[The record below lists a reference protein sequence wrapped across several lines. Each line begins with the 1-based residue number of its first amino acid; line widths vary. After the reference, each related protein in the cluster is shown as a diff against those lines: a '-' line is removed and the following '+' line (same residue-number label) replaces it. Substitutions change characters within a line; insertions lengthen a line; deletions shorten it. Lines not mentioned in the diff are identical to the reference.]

1 MKCLSRLQGIE
12 KKWQQYWNS
21 QGTFMSEPPVNY
33 CEEKCNLKKF
43 FVTFPYPYMNGRLH
57 LGHLFSA
64 TRAEFAVGY
73 HLMKGEKSLFPFG
86 FHVTGM
92 PICGAA
98 KKLADEIDHYGCPPV
113 FPSKD
118 TSGPSEG
125 NTSYETA
132 IDKIG
137 QFKAKKNKLNAKT
150 VAKSQWE
157 ILADLGIPEK
167 EIPKFTDP
175 YYWVLYFPALCYK
188 DMRRFGARVDWRRS
202 MITTD
207 ANPYYDMF
215 IRWQFRRLYRDGY
228 IKFGKRNCIW
238 SPLDGQ
244 ACMDH
249 DRFSGEG
256 VQPQEYIGIKLEL
269 INYDSLMIEQR
280 EQKQGDENDDDIA
293 DNLAEK
299 MNMKL
304 PRFYNNPKNKAIF
317 DQLWENQADNVKVY
331 LLAATLR
338 PETMVGQTNCWVLPT
353 GRYGAYYINEAE
365 VIIVSEHAALNMAY
379 QGLNNN
385 KPFGEMDFICE
396 ISGADLL
403 LTTVRAPLSPYE
415 QIFVLPLE
423 TVKMDKGTGIV
434 TSVPSDAP
442 DDYACYK
449 DILENRNGI
458 ADKYGIDV
466 GLMLEPYSPLPI
478 IEIPDIGTLSA
489 VRLCDDQKVSSQ
501 HDKTKLTQIK
511 EICYTKGFYTG
522 VMKMGPFAGQYV
534 KDCKQ
539 ACRDLLIQND
549 QCIVYSEPESEVI
562 SRSNCVC
569 VVAAADQ
576 WYLDYGNN
584 DWKDKVRH
592 NIENY
597 LNTYH
602 EEVKNQFIRTVDG
615 FREWAASRSFGLGT
629 KLPFDEKYV
638 IESLSDST
646 IYNAYYTIAHY
657 LQGGSLDGSTSL
669 LPIEIIDDAFFDYV
683 FDLSNDLPEKFIE
696 YFNNGSDENRIDRL
710 HKIKKSLLV
719 PGVNSKIILA
729 IRSGENLLNAMR
741 ESFCFWYP
749 VDLRCSGKDLVP
761 NHLTMMLYNH
771 TAIWA
776 NDETKWPRGMRA
788 NGHLQLND
796 AKMSKAAGNFLT
808 ASEAMQKYGAD
819 AVRFALADAGD
830 GIDDAN
836 FREETANNAVL
847 RLYNLLTMCQD
858 LLAASVVCYPESYTT
873 ILDAVKAGSID
884 CIHECVFLASITD
897 CALRACSAFERC
909 NFREGLIISFNE
921 LGHARDQYIH
931 SCETRKVSYCRFLI
945 EEYINIQAK
954 LLAVICPHVA
964 EELNAE
970 VLNRQGSIF
979 HDPLP
984 CQDTLI
990 ETMKQMRIFLKMDD
1004 YVQATIVRLKNHLVD
1019 ALKPRKDGSVKLP
1032 NGAKIAQ
1039 IYVAQDCP
1047 EWQTRIAEFL
1057 STMYYDESEEC
1068 GGPNALPKDASS
1080 RVSKYA
1086 VETLQTP
1093 KKDLQKVMK
1102 YAAQLIAAS
1111 KTEGPDALVTKLPF
1125 SEHNVLVAY
1134 AAAVKHGLGVEQ
1146 ISFYT
1151 IGEGPMSPEYCKAA
1165 IPGKPIVFFE

>member
-1 MKCLSRLQGIE
+1 MA
-12 KKWQQYWNS
+12 
-21 QGTFMSEPPVNY
+21 EPPVNY
-33 CEEKCNLKKF
+33 NKDTHNSKKF
-43 FVTFPYPYMNGRLH
+43 FVTFPYPYMNGRIH

-73 HLMKGEKSLFPFG
+73 HLMKGYKSLFPFG

-98 KKLADEIDHYGCPPV
+98 KKLADEIKRYGCPPI
-113 FPSKD
+113 FPSVD
-118 TSGPSEG
+118 APCPSEG
-125 NTSYETA
+125 TASAENT

-150 VAKSQWE
+150 VSKSQWD
-157 ILADLGIPEK
+157 ILADLGVPEK

-175 YYWVLYFPALCYK
+175 YHWVSYFPALCYK
-188 DMRRFGARVDWRRS
+188 DMRKFGARVDWRRS

-207 ANPYYDMF
+207 ANPYYDLF
-215 IRWQFRRLYRDGY
+215 IRWQFRKLYRDGY

-256 VQPQEYIGIKLEL
+256 VQPQEYVGIKLEL
-269 INYDSLMIEQR
+269 INYTSLLKEQR
-280 EQKQGDENDDDIA
+280 EQQQEEDDDL
-293 DNLAEK
+293 DDGLAEA

-317 DQLWENQADNVKVY
+317 DQLWEYQVDNVKVY
-331 LLAATLR
+331 LVAATLR

-353 GRYGAYYINEAE
+353 GKYGAYYVSKDE
-365 VIIVSEHAALNMAY
+365 VIIVSEHAAMNMAY
-379 QGLNNN
+379 QGLNND
-385 KPFGEMDFICE
+385 KPFGELDFICE
-396 ISGADLL
+396 ISGSDLL
-403 LTTVRAPLSPYE
+403 LATVRAPLSPYE

-449 DILENRNGI
+449 DILENRNGV
-458 ADKYGIDV
+458 AEKYGIDV
-466 GLMLEPYSPLPI
+466 ALMLEPYSPLPI

-489 VRLCDDQKVSSQ
+489 VRLCEENKVSSQ
-501 HDKTKLTQIK
+501 HDKAKLTQIK
-511 EICYTKGFYTG
+511 ETCYTKGFYTG
-522 VMKMGPFAGQYV
+522 IMRMGPFSGQLV

-539 ACRDLLIQND
+539 SCRDLLLQND

-576 WYLDYGNN
+576 WYLDYGNSA
-584 DWKDKVRH
+584 WKDKVRY
-592 NIENY
+592 NIEKY

-602 EEVKNQFIRTVDG
+602 DEVKNQFLRTVDS

-646 IYNAYYTIAHY
+646 IYNAYYTISQY
-657 LQGGSLDGSTSL
+657 LQGGSLDGSAGL
-669 LPIEIIDDAFFDYV
+669 LPVDIIDDSFFDYV
-683 FDLSNDLPEKFIE
+683 FDLSSNLPDKFME
-696 YFNNGSDENRIDRL
+696 YFSNDTAGNDRL
-710 HKIKKSLLV
+710 HNVKKGLLV
-719 PGVNSKIILA
+719 PGVNSQIILA
-729 IRSGENLLNAMR
+729 IRSAEDLLNTIR

-771 TAIWA
+771 TAIWS

-808 ASEAMQKYGAD
+808 AGEAIQRYGAD

-830 GIDDAN
+830 GVDDAN

-847 RLYNLLTMCQD
+847 RLYNLLSTCQE
-858 LLAASVVCYPESYTT
+858 LLTNSVVCYPESYEAMLST
-873 ILDAVKAGSID
+873 VGAGSAN
-884 CIHECVFLASITD
+884 CVHECVFLASIID
-897 CALRACSAFERC
+897 CTLRACSAFERC
-909 NFREGLIISFNE
+909 NFREGLIISFND
-921 LGHARDQYIH
+921 LGHARDQYTH
-931 SCETRKVSYCRFLI
+931 SCETRKVPYCRFLI
-945 EEYINIQAK
+945 EEYISIQAK
-954 LLAVICPHVA
+954 LLAVICPHIA
-964 EELNAE
+964 EELYAE
-970 VLNRQGSIF
+970 VLSRSGSIF

-984 CQDTLI
+984 SQDAFA
-990 ETMKQMRIFLKMDD
+990 EMMKCMRVFLRIDD
-1004 YVQATIVRLKNHLVD
+1004 YVQATIARLKNYLID
-1019 ALKPRKDGSVKLP
+1019 ALKPRKDGTAKLP
-1032 NGAKIAQ
+1032 NGAKTAQ
-1039 IYVAQDCP
+1039 VYVAQDCP
-1047 EWQTRIAEFL
+1047 EWQMRIAEFL
-1057 STMYYDESEEC
+1057 LNMYNDKSEEC
-1068 GGPNALPKDASS
+1068 GGLGALPKDASS
-1080 RVSKYA
+1080 RVSKYCTE
-1086 VETLQTP
+1086 VLGTP

-1102 YAAQLIAAS
+1102 YAAQLIATS
-1111 KTEGPDALVTKLPF
+1111 KTDGPDALVTKLPF
-1125 SEHNVLVAY
+1125 SEHSVLVAY
-1134 AAAVKHGLGVEQ
+1134 SDAVRSGLGVDQ
-1146 ISFYT
+1146 VSFYAV
-1151 IGEGPMSPEYCKAA
+1151 GEGPIPPESCKAA
-1165 IPGKPIVFFE
+1165 TPGKPIVFFE

>member
-1 MKCLSRLQGIE
+1 MA
-12 KKWQQYWNS
+12 
-21 QGTFMSEPPVNY
+21 EPPVGSDRD
-33 CEEKCNLKKF
+33 KRDSKKF

-73 HLMKGEKSLFPFG
+73 HLMRGDSSLFPFG

-98 KKLADEIDHYGCPPV
+98 KKLADEIEHYGCPPV
-113 FPSKD
+113 LPTADSLELPGSA
-118 TSGPSEG
+118 TASE
-125 NTSYETA
+125 NA
-132 IDKIG
+132 IDKVG
-137 QFKAKKNKLNAKT
+137 QFKAKKAKLNAKT
-150 VAKSQWE
+150 VSKSQWD
-157 ILADLGIPEK
+157 ILIDLGVPEK
-167 EIPKFTDP
+167 EIPKFVDP
-175 YYWVLYFPALCYK
+175 YHWVKHFPALCYK
-188 DMRRFGARVDWRRS
+188 DMCKFGARVDWRRS

-207 ANPYYDMF
+207 ANPYYDLF
-215 IRWQFRRLYRDGY
+215 VKWQFRKLYRDGY

-269 INYDSLMIEQR
+269 INYTTLLEEQR
-280 EQKQGDENDDDIA
+280 EQQQEGEEEGDGMDDS
-293 DNLAEK
+293 LAEK
-299 MNMKL
+299 LNIKL
-304 PRFYNNPKNKAIF
+304 PRFYSNPKNKAIF
-317 DQLWENQADNVKVY
+317 DQLWENQVDNAKVY

-353 GRYGAYYINEAE
+353 GRYGAYYINKDE
-365 VIIVSEHAALNMAY
+365 VIIVSEHAAVNMAH

-385 KPFGEMDFICE
+385 KPFGELDFICE
-396 ISGADLL
+396 ISGSDLL
-403 LTTVRAPLSPYE
+403 LATVRAPLSPYE

-423 TVKMDKGTGIV
+423 TIKMDKGTGIV

-458 ADKYGIDV
+458 AEKYGVDV

-489 VRLCDDQKVSSQ
+489 VRLCEESNVSSL
-501 HDKTKLTQIK
+501 HDRAKLTQIK

-522 VMKMGPFAGQYV
+522 IMKMGPFAGQCV

-539 ACRDLLIQND
+539 SCRDLLVQNN

-576 WYLDYGNN
+576 WYLDYGNVA
-584 DWKDKVRH
+584 WKDKVRY
-592 NIENY
+592 NIEKY

-602 EEVKNQFIRTVDG
+602 DEVKNQFNRTVDG

-629 KLPFDEKYV
+629 KLPFDERYV

-646 IYNAYYTIAHY
+646 IYNAYYTVAHY

-669 LPIEIIDDAFFDYV
+669 FPVEIVDDSLFDYV
-683 FDLSNDLPEKFIE
+683 FELSNNLPEKFME
-696 YFNNGSDENRIDRL
+696 YFSTDPAGADRL
-710 HKIKKSLLV
+710 HQLKKSLLV
-719 PGVNSKIILA
+719 PGVNSQIILA
-729 IRSGENLLNAMR
+729 IKSAEDLLTAMR

-749 VDLRCSGKDLVP
+749 VDLRCSGKDLIP

-771 TAIWA
+771 TAIWS
-776 NDETKWPRGMRA
+776 NDEAKWPRGMRA

-796 AKMSKAAGNFLT
+796 AKMSKATGNFLT
-808 ASEAMQKYGAD
+808 ADEAIRKYGAD

-830 GIDDAN
+830 GLDDAN

-847 RLYNLLTMCQD
+847 RLYNLLATCQE
-858 LLAASVVCYPESYTT
+858 LLAASAVCYPESYEDIYST
-873 ILDAVKAGSID
+873 IEANSAD
-884 CIHECVFLASITD
+884 CIHECVFLASILD
-897 CALRACSAFERC
+897 CTLRACSAFERC
-909 NFREGLIISFNE
+909 SFREGLIISFNE
-921 LGHARDQYIH
+921 LGHSRDQYIH
-931 SCETRKVSYCRFLI
+931 SCETRRVPYCRFLI
-945 EEYINIQAK
+945 EEYISTQAK
-954 LLAVICPHVA
+954 LLAVICPHIA

-970 VLNRQGSIF
+970 VLGRSSSIF
-979 HDPLP
+979 RDPLQS
-984 CQDTLI
+984 QDTLA
-990 ETMKQMRIFLKMDD
+990 EALKQLRVFLKIDE
-1004 YVQATIVRLKNHLVD
+1004 YVQATIVRLKNYLVD
-1019 ALKPRKDGSVKLP
+1019 VLKPRKDGTVKLP

-1039 IYVAQDCP
+1039 VYVAQDCP
-1047 EWQTRIAEFL
+1047 EWQTRVAEFL
-1057 STMYYDESEEC
+1057 SSMYYDETEEY
-1068 GGPNALPKDASS
+1068 GGLGALPKDASS
-1080 RVSKYA
+1080 RVSKYCID
-1086 VETLQTP
+1086 VLETP

-1102 YAAQLIAAS
+1102 YAAQLISAS
-1111 KTEGPDALVTKLPF
+1111 KTDGPDALVTKLPF
-1125 SEHNVLVAY
+1125 SEHKVLSAY
-1134 AAAVKHGLGVEQ
+1134 SDAVRTGLGVEQ
-1146 ISFYT
+1146 ISFYMV
-1151 IGEGPMSPEYCKAA
+1151 GEGPVPPESCKAA
-1165 IPGKPIVFFE
+1165 TPGKPIVFFE